1 MPSLIYKES
10 EQATAPVVQKNI
22 APFTPEGRPFSE
34 LDLNE
39 SVRSGIQKAGFTR
52 CTPIQDRCLPLT
64 LDGRDVAGQAQTGTG
79 KTAAF
84 LITVFNRLLGM
95 PDRKPGSPAALII
108 VPTRELAQQ
117 IFDEA
122 MILGGDTGLSVTAV
136 FGGVDYEKQAN
147 QLRRGTDIIIG
158 TPGRFIDYMKQKIIP
173 MKNIR
178 MLVID
183 EADRMFD
190 MGFIKDL
197 RFMLRRLPPFD
208 RRQSMLFSAT
218 LSYRVL
224 ELAYEHM
231 NVPEEIYIDPDVRTV
246 DTVEQ
251 KVYHVG
257 QPEKLPLLLGILK
270 REPWERVLIFCNTKI
285 QVERLAGK
293 LTGNGYPAEGITGN
307 LPQRKRLQLMKRYK
321 SGELKILVATD
332 VASRGI
338 HVEDISHVINYDIPQ
353 DKEDYVHRIG
363 RTARA
368 GKKGKA
374 ITLACEKWGAAPGAD
389 RSLYRTE
396 NPDRLVRRW
405 ISGKRHG
412 SPLSEKPPHSGE
424 KTERQKRR
432 TAEKT
437 SGVRGS
443 GEKTPTAIRQAGKR
457 KPPSGRSRRV
467 PLRRIIGCFKTTE
480 TSKQKKTPTKKK
492 PLQARSRR
500 SLESISG
507 FRVDPD
513 DPSPHKR
520 RTLRITENVYDPVN
534 DAGGCVQL

>member
-1 MPSLIYKES
+1 MGFLRKLFTSFRRRTAEARPQIQEN
-10 EQATAPVVQKNI
+10 EQTTAPSVPRSVS
-22 APFTPEGRPFSE
+22 PFTPEGRPFSE
-34 LDLNE
+34 LDLQE

-95 PDRKPGSPAALII
+95 PDRKPGTPAALII
-108 VPTRELAQQ
+108 VPTRELALQ
-117 IFDEA
+117 IYDEA
-122 MILGGDTGLSVTAV
+122 MVLGGDTGLSVTAV

-147 QLRRGTDIIIG
+147 QLRSGTDIIIG
-158 TPGRFIDYMKQKIIP
+158 TPGRFIDYLKQKIIP

-178 MLVID
+178 MLIID

-197 RFMLRRLPPFD
+197 RYMLRRLPPFD
-208 RRQSMLFSAT
+208 QRQSMLFSAT

-224 ELAYEHM
+224 ELAYEFM

-285 QVERLAGK
+285 QVENLAAK

-374 ITLACEKWGAAPGAD
+374 ITLACEKWVLHLEPIEAYIEQKIPTVWFDEGYLEKDTAPRYQRSRSTQGKKSGDRSTRQRKPRSRQAD
-389 RSLYRTE
+389 RDKPARQA
-396 NPDRLVRRW
+396 
-405 ISGKRHG
+405 SGKPENGNRADG
-412 SPLSEKPPHSGE
+412 GSEKSRSGE
-424 KTERQKRR
+424 SDAPKE
-432 TAEKT
+432 
-437 SGVRGS
+437 
-443 GEKTPTAIRQAGKR
+443 
-457 KPPSGRSRRV
+457 
-467 PLRRIIGCFKTTE
+467 
-480 TSKQKKTPTKKK
+480 KK
-492 PLQARSRR
+492 PYRR
-500 SLESISG
+500 RRPRRRKSPANPESAEAS
-507 FRVDPD
+507 
-513 DPSPHKR
+513 
-520 RTLRITENVYDPVN
+520 
-534 DAGGCVQL
+534 

>member
-1 MPSLIYKES
+1 MGFISKLFSSFRRGKTDAKPHIQES
-10 EQATAPVVQKNI
+10 EQATAPVVQKSI

-95 PDRKPGSPAALII
+95 SDRKPGSPAALII

-374 ITLACEKWGAAPGAD
+374 ITLACEKWVLHLEPIEAYIEQKIPTVWFDDGYLEKDTAPRYQ
-389 RSLYRTE
+389 RSRPTQ
-396 NPDRLVRRW
+396 
-405 ISGKRHG
+405 GK
-412 SPLSEKPPHSGE
+412 K
-424 KTERQKRR
+424 
-432 TAEKT
+432 
-437 SGVRGS
+437 
-443 GEKTPTAIRQAGKR
+443 
-457 KPPSGRSRRV
+457 PSGRSAGRRRK
-467 PLRRIIGCFKTTE
+467 PREYADRE
-480 TSKQKKTPTKKK
+480 KK
-492 PLQARSRR
+492 PRQQSDKPENGNRRADGPDESRSGESSDASKRPRPQSRR
-500 SLESISG
+500 RPRRRKS
-507 FRVDPD
+507 
-513 DPSPHKR
+513 PSKPEAAEASK
-520 RTLRITENVYDPVN
+520 
-534 DAGGCVQL
+534 A